1 MAAVFPLDTSQPWTF
16 NGVTYQYDAAEDRWF
31 VISTNKTD
39 AVDDSLEDLNRDVD
53 VINTVIDQEIEN
65 RTNLLNAAASKNNEQ
80 DERLNDIDARL
91 DLVADNIGV
100 LEFAGLFQYF
110 PLITQE
116 FCDNQFVACVEAA
129 GGDAI
134 AIQACTQE
142 KARCDVTVTTEV
154 PEGQFTSDALAFA
167 DTEYLRVSN
176 ITQGGAEFDWVGI
189 IEPGDY
195 IELVEQSR
203 QDSALFEVLTDARAD
218 SQNIRVQFVRQTN
231 LGDGEFND
239 TEIYAIRIFKE
250 ERGLDINAADARY
263 VQRPYTVMF
272 SDEAPE
278 LGEAFT
284 GVLKNGELWY
294 DTQNLQLFVWNNNA
308 WVTAMSPLSNDV
320 VFTEALADIQAL
332 KSKPEIVAS
341 TTAPAYPKEGDLW
354 FNPSTLK
361 FAFYTAG
368 AWINPDRS

>member
-1 MAAVFPLDTSQPWTF
+1 MAAIFPLDTTQPWTF
-16 NGVTYQYDAAEDRWF
+16 NGVTYQYDVDEDRWF

-39 AVDDSLEDLNRDVD
+39 LVDDSLEGLTRDVD
-53 VINTVIDQEIEN
+53 VINTTIDQEIEN
-65 RTNLLNAAASKNNEQ
+65 RTNLLNAAAGKNNEQ
-80 DERLNDIDARL
+80 DERLNEIEARL

-100 LEFAGLFQYF
+100 LDFAGLFEYM
-110 PLITQE
+110 PLVTQAY
-116 FCDNQFVACVEAA
+116 CDAQFAECVAAA
-129 GGDAI
+129 DGDPA
-134 AIQACTQE
+134 ALQACTQE
-142 KARCDVTVTTEV
+142 QARCSANVTTEV
-154 PEGQFTSDALAFA
+154 PDGKFTSDEHVYA
-167 DTEYLRVSN
+167 DVNYLRISN
-176 ITQGGAEFDWVGI
+176 KTINDATYDWVSL

-195 IELVEQSR
+195 IELVEQNLR
-203 QDSALFEVLTDARAD
+203 DTVLYEVLTDARAD
-218 SQNIRVQFVRQTN
+218 AENIRVQFVRQTN
-231 LGDGEFND
+231 LGDSEFND
-239 TEIYAIRIFKE
+239 GELYAIRVFKE

-272 SDEAPE
+272 GDEAPE

-308 WVTAMSPLSNDV
+308 WVTAMSPLSSDV
-320 VFTEALADIQAL
+320 VITEALADIQEL
-332 KSKPEIVAS
+332 KSKPQIVAS
-341 TTAPAYPKEGDLW
+341 TTPPAYPKEGDLW

>member
-1 MAAVFPLDTSQPWTF
+1 MAAVFPLDTTQPWTF
-16 NGVTYQYDAAEDRWF
+16 NGVTYEYDASEDRWY
-31 VISTNKTD
+31 VISTNKVD
-39 AVDDSLEDLNRDVD
+39 AVDESLDELERGLD
-53 VINTVIDQEIEN
+53 ITNTVIDQEIEN
-65 RTNLLNAAASKNNEQ
+65 RTQLLNAAASKNNEQ

-116 FCDNQFVACVEAA
+116 FCDTQFSDCITAA
-129 GGDAI
+129 DGDLT

-142 KARCDVTVTTEV
+142 KGRCDATVTTEV
-154 PEGQFTSDALAFA
+154 PEGQFTSDVLVFS
-167 DTEYLRVSN
+167 DVEYLRISN

-189 IEPGDY
+189 IEPGDF
-195 IELVEQSR
+195 IELVEQNR

-218 SQNIRVQFVRQTN
+218 SQNIRVKFVRQTN
-231 LGDGEFND
+231 LGDGSFND

-263 VQRPYTVMF
+263 VQRPYTVLF
-272 SDEAPE
+272 SDDPPE
-278 LGEAFT
+278 LGDAFT
-284 GVLKNGELWY
+284 GVLQNGELWY

-308 WVTAMSPLSNDV
+308 WVTAMSPLSKDIV
-320 VFTEALADIQAL
+320 ITEALADIDAL
-332 KSKPEIVAS
+332 KAKPEITSS
-341 TTAPAYPKEGDLW
+341 TTAPTNPKQGDLW

-368 AWINPDRS
+368 AWINPDQS

>member
-39 AVDDSLEDLNRDVD
+39 VVDDSLEDLNRDVD

-239 TEIYAIRIFKE
+239 TEIYAVRIFKE

-263 VQRPYTVMF
+263 VQRPYTVLF
-272 SDEAPE
+272 SDDPPE
-278 LGEAFT
+278 LGDAFT
-284 GVLKNGELWY
+284 GVLQNGELWY
-294 DTQNLQLFVWNNNA
+294 DTSNLQLFVWNNNA

-320 VFTEALADIQAL
+320 VISEALVDIQAL
-332 KSKPEIVAS
+332 KAKPEITSS
-341 TTAPAYPKEGDLW
+341 TTAPTNPKQGDLW
-354 FNPSTLK
+354 FNPNTLK
-361 FAFYTAG
+361 FAFFTAG
-368 AWINPDRS
+368 AWINPDQS